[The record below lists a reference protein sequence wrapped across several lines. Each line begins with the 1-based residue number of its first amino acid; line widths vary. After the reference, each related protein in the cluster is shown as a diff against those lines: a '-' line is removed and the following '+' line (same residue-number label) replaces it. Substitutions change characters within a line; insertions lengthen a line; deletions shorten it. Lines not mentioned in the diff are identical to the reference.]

1 MSHPQPEDMGLTK
14 EVKHLY
20 IKREE
25 GFTLLE
31 ILAVLAIVGIL
42 AALAIP
48 RFILSSTAAEGEVCG
63 ANRGTIAL
71 QYEKYNYDKGSYPTY
86 AVLSVDTDYFPQ
98 GAPQCPDSAGAYSIV
113 GGVVYCSVHKPAP

>member
-1 MSHPQPEDMGLTK
+1 MYK
-14 EVKHLY
+14 
-20 IKREE
+20 KREE

-48 RFILSSTAAEGEVCG
+48 RFILSTTVAEGEVCA

-71 QYEKYNYDKGSYPTY
+71 QYEKYNYDTGGYPTY
-86 AVLSVDTDYFPQ
+86 AVLSANTNYFPQ
-98 GAPQCPDSAGAYSIV
+98 GAPQCPDSTGAYSIV
-113 GGVVYCSVHKPAP
+113 GGIVYCSVHSPAP